1 MKKAYCFFSFL
12 LLLSSLGFS
21 QQKADIFKNF
31 TAKDG
36 LSQHDINCIV
46 QDNEGFLWFGTN
58 DGLNKYDGYNFNVF
72 KPINEDDSSISG
84 RIVQDIQKDTYG
96 NLWIATLD
104 GGLTMYHSKTERFKS
119 FSSVIPEMGS
129 YANRITISQDGVLWV
144 QFRSKIC
151 YALLKENIDEM
162 EFAFLSKVDKAQ
174 KENAAKRIYTKDKT
188 VFYETSKETYTLQY
202 TKTETGLQNVSFV
215 PHRDDYF
222 VKGIDGANK
231 SKWILYDD
239 RISHQQ
245 DDEST
250 TTIAVSVTD
259 EVAAVDSKGV
269 LWCVLEDR
277 LSSITY
283 ARGKLRVDTID
294 FEALDFLTLKN
305 NTVKSICLDKT
316 GNLWVGTNGVG
327 IYKKTNNTF
336 SFGHFNKDS
345 KPNSLGGNK
354 IRSLHEDQFGNL
366 WIGTEGGGLSYLS
379 RKNKNYTNF
388 HAFTSAKDSR
398 GLSSKKVFS
407 ISENII
413 DINNSILWFSTENGG
428 LNRLLLNRNT
438 DPKSFRF
445 KKYNN
450 PQTDGNNVFYRA
462 IHSVLGE
469 GKKKLWIGYYG
480 HGLGLAK
487 WSAKGTNIKF
497 TFIDSP
503 K

>member
-1 MKKAYCFFSFL
+1 MKKAYGFFSFL
-12 LLLSSLGFS
+12 LLFSVVGFS

-119 FSSVIPEMGS
+119 FGSVIPDMGS

-174 KENAAKRIYTKDKT
+174 KENTVKRLYTKDKA
-188 VFYETSKETYTLQY
+188 VFYETSKETFALQY

-215 PHRDDYF
+215 PHRDAYF
-222 VKGIDGANK
+222 VKEIEGTNK

-245 DDEST
+245 DESK
-250 TTIAVSVTD
+250 TTIAVTVTD
-259 EVAAVDSKGV
+259 EAAAVDSKGV
-269 LWCVLEDR
+269 LWCVLQDR

-316 GNLWVGTNGVG
+316 GNLWVGTNGGG

-336 SFGHFNKDS
+336 SFGHFSKDG

-388 HAFTSAKDSR
+388 HSFTSAKDSR

-438 DPKSFRF
+438 DPK
-445 KKYNN
+445 
-450 PQTDGNNVFYRA
+450 
-462 IHSVLGE
+462 
-469 GKKKLWIGYYG
+469 
-480 HGLGLAK
+480 
-487 WSAKGTNIKF
+487 
-497 TFIDSP
+497 
-503 K
+503 